1 MTKDTNLSV
10 WIDDHVYLISDPVVT
25 GQQLIAQTD
34 KRPTDE
40 YLLFQRLEN
49 GQLEEVRLD
58 ETVDLRK
65 KGVEKFITQKS
76 DRILIFVIDG
86 ERYEWG
92 LNVITGRKIKEFVG
106 KNSSSY
112 DVWQEIRGGGSDR
125 VIADNEQVDL
135 NNEGVE
141 RFYLRAKSL
150 TVTVNTNPVVF
161 VQAKVTGLEIKKT
174 AIQQGVDIKE
184 DFVLFEVKSNSSL
197 DQIGDNDSLT
207 LEDGQIFRATAP
219 DDNS

>member
-1 MTKDTNLSV
+1 MVSLKSYQV
-10 WIDDHVYLISDPVVT
+10 QIDGQYVDVNDPIIT
-25 GQQLIAQTD
+25 GQQLLARLE
-34 KRPTDE
+34 KHPTDE

-49 GQLEEVRLD
+49 GQLEEIRLD
-58 ETVDLRK
+58 EIVDLRK
-65 KGVEKFITQKS
+65 KGVEKFIIQKS

-92 LNVITGRKIKEFVG
+92 LNFITGRKIKEFVG

-112 DVWQEIRGGGSDR
+112 DVWQEIRGGSSDR

-141 RFYLRAKSL
+141 RFYIREKTL
-150 TVTVNTNPVVF
+150 TVSVNTNPVVF
-161 VQAKVTGLEIKKT
+161 AQAKVTGLEIKKT
-174 AIQQGVDIKE
+174 AIQQGVDIQE
-184 DFVLFEVKSNSSL
+184 DFVLFDVKPNSSL

-207 LEDGQIFRATAP
+207 LKDGQIFLATAP

>member
-1 MTKDTNLSV
+1 MVSLKSYRV
-10 WIDDHVYLISDPVVT
+10 QIDGQDADVNDPIIT
-25 GQQLIAQTD
+25 GRQLLARME
-34 KRPTDE
+34 KYPTDE
-40 YLLFQRLEN
+40 YLLFQIVEN
-49 GQLEEVRLD
+49 GQLEEIRLD

-65 KGVEKFITQKS
+65 KGVEKFIIQKS

-92 LNVITGRKIKEFVG
+92 LNFITGRKIKEFVG

-141 RFYLRAKSL
+141 RFYIREKTL
-150 TVTVNTNPVVF
+150 TVSVNTNPVVF

-174 AIQQGVDIKE
+174 AIQQGVDIQE
-184 DFVLFEVKSNSSL
+184 DFVLFDVKPNSSL

-207 LEDGQIFRATAP
+207 LKDGQIFRATAP